1 MNDSQFTPA
10 LFLLGFALG
19 GLLAYLE
26 LLWLKRPLHLAD
38 HWSVLVLVALVNT
51 GFIYLL
57 IVAINSY
64 YSLFIVPIPIIP
76 MAFILIKVLI
86 YYVLRRI
93 TRSPLHSPLALLILS
108 LFFHGA
114 VAIASYVAFG
124 PINPMRSN
132 LEAAIR
138 EKKNRWLEVMLW
150 MSVKMEPNMTIL
162 VNEAILARND
172 DAVRR
177 LINHGADPRQVY
189 WMPQADYDTLWR
201 ITQWRLDRGVK
212 PEAITEIS
220 QHVGIGYVAVGYG
233 VRELAYCLQ
242 KGLEPQKYPEIIYET
257 LMHQPLQTPN
267 VITAEE
273 IQVMKDKMTLLLE
286 HGADING
293 PGEMQFKSIL
303 ALFLIHRDLDLSPV
317 LTLLIEKG
325 AEINAR
331 SPHEVYPPDRG
342 PLPRGLTPLIL
353 AVIQKRPQYIAILLK
368 HGADKTIRDANGLTA
383 LDWANQEKAGES
395 IMELLR

>member
-38 HWSVLVLVALVNT
+38 HWPGLGLVALVNA

-76 MAFILIKVLI
+76 MVFILIKVLL

-93 TRSPLHSPLALLILS
+93 TRSPLHSPLALLMLS

-114 VAIASYVAFG
+114 VAIASYAAFS

-138 EKKNRWLEVMLW
+138 EKKNRWLEIMLW

-172 DAVRR
+172 DAARR

-242 KGLEPQKYPEIIYET
+242 KGLEPWLTDRTHTLYPSGYFCV
-257 LMHQPLQTPN
+257 LKSQS
-267 VITAEE
+267 
-273 IQVMKDKMTLLLE
+273 LLPFLR
-286 HGADING
+286 
-293 PGEMQFKSIL
+293 
-303 ALFLIHRDLDLSPV
+303 LFGGGDSGFRI
-317 LTLLIEKG
+317 
-325 AEINAR
+325 
-331 SPHEVYPPDRG
+331 
-342 PLPRGLTPLIL
+342 
-353 AVIQKRPQYIAILLK
+353 
-368 HGADKTIRDANGLTA
+368 GLTA
-383 LDWANQEKAGES
+383 QIDTRNQCVAATQGIVHPLPANLHVARTPKPMWVNKTAFA
-395 IMELLR
+395 LLYHRGAHGHQV

>member
-10 LFLLGFALG
+10 LFLSGFVLG

-26 LLWLKRPLHLAD
+26 LLWLKRPVHLAD
-38 HWSVLVLVALVNT
+38 HWPGLVLVALVNA

-64 YSLFIVPIPIIP
+64 YFLFIVPIPIIP
-76 MAFILIKVLI
+76 MAFILIKALV
-86 YYVLRRI
+86 YYALRPI
-93 TRSPLHSPLALLILS
+93 TRSPLHSPLALLMLS

-114 VAIASYVAFG
+114 VAIASYVAFS

-162 VNEAILARND
+162 VNEAIIARND

-212 PEAITEIS
+212 PEEITGIS

-242 KGLEPQKYPEIIYET
+242 KGLEPQKYPEIMYEA
-257 LMHQPLQTPN
+257 LMHQPRQTPN

-293 PGEMQFKSIL
+293 PGEMQFKPIL

-317 LTLLIEKG
+317 LTC
-325 AEINAR
+325 
-331 SPHEVYPPDRG
+331 
-342 PLPRGLTPLIL
+342 
-353 AVIQKRPQYIAILLK
+353 
-368 HGADKTIRDANGLTA
+368 
-383 LDWANQEKAGES
+383 
-395 IMELLR
+395 